1 MSDGSSW
8 KPNWRDVWIGS
19 AVMSAALSA
28 LLTFAVFVQE
38 RPGSSFNRWE
48 AYLAVWV
55 TFFTML
61 TLTGVIMIFRMTYS
75 PDEFAERHSGREDE
89 FEEVGHRP
97 RHRTH
102 AALHRQALDSCSATA
117 SARIAWPS
125 ARPASASSIPSG
137 QRSMR
142 AASA

>member
-19 AVMSAALSA
+19 AMMSAALAA

-89 FEEVGHRP
+89 SRKSAIARATE
-97 RHRTH
+97 RT
-102 AALHRQALDSCSATA
+102 LRFI
-117 SARIAWPS
+117 ARL
-125 ARPASASSIPSG
+125 
-137 QRSMR
+137 
-142 AASA
+142 